1 MMKKHTPLLKRCVLL
16 LCVYIIS
23 IEGTLFTNNIK
34 GGVKMVIILGMILFP
49 IVILLALVQI
59 VRGSQ
64 LKKEHQIEQIVT
76 RKLKEHYSNQ
86 KD

>member
-1 MMKKHTPLLKRCVLL
+1 
-16 LCVYIIS
+16 
-23 IEGTLFTNNIK
+23 
-34 GGVKMVIILGMILFP
+34 MVIILGMILFP

-64 LKKEHQIEQIVT
+64 LKKEQQIEQIVT

-86 KD
+86 KG